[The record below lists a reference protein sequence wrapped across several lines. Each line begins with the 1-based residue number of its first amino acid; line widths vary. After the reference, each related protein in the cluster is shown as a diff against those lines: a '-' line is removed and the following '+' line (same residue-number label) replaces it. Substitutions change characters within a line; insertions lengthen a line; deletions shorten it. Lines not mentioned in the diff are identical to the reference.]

1 MSDAIRV
8 TTNAGEFGVRF
19 NRYLQRSIAVARRTT
34 QEVVEEQARGLVRN
48 AFKYT
53 PPMAGRT
60 FAKGFRAS
68 KKAIRNSLR
77 KALVI
82 RNEATI
88 ARQLDRARRAA
99 RREQLEIV
107 SRELEASPSALVQ
120 FIKEHQK
127 PDKRYPDSAPKHFTT
142 VAKRAQVEAL
152 LERTIGVTAAGW
164 CKAAT
169 RLRVIFPDWVGRL
182 QSKNSGTASLR
193 VSGNIVAFRAR
204 NPNKHTDSA
213 TIQRA
218 LQQAYDIQAEA
229 MRSRLVSGIAAR
241 AIRRSDVF
249 SR

>member
-19 NRYLQRSIAVARRTT
+19 NRYLQRSIAITRRTT

-60 FAKGFRAS
+60 FAVGYRAS
-68 KKAIRNSLR
+68 KKAIKNSLR

-82 RNEATI
+82 RNEATV

-107 SRELEASPSALVQ
+107 SRELDASPSALVQ
-120 FIKEHQK
+120 FIKQNQK
-127 PDKRYPDSAPKHFTT
+127 PDKRYPDNAPKHFTT

-169 RLRVIFPDWVGRL
+169 RLRVIFPEWIGRL
-182 QSKNSGTASLR
+182 QSKNPGTANLR

-229 MRSRLVSGIAAR
+229 MRRRLVSGIAAR

>member
-1 MSDAIRV
+1 MTNGIRV
-8 TTNAGEFGVRF
+8 TTNAGEFGARF
-19 NRYLQRSIAVARRTT
+19 NRYLQRSIAITRRTT

-60 FAKGFRAS
+60 FAAGYRAS

-77 KALVI
+77 KALVM
-82 RNEATI
+82 RNEATV
-88 ARQLDRARRAA
+88 ARQLDRARTAA

-120 FIKEHQK
+120 FIKQHQK
-127 PDKRYPDSAPKHFTT
+127 PDKRYPDSAPKHFST

-182 QSKNSGTASLR
+182 QSKNPGTAAIR

-229 MRSRLVSGIAAR
+229 MRRRLVSGIAAR

>member
-19 NRYLQRSIAVARRTT
+19 NRYLQRSIAITRRTT

-68 KKAIRNSLR
+68 KKAIKNSLR

-107 SRELEASPSALVQ
+107 SRELEASPAALVQ

-127 PDKRYPDSAPKHFTT
+127 PDKRYPDNAPKHFTT

-169 RLRVIFPDWVGRL
+169 RLGVIFPDWVGRL
-182 QSKNSGTASLR
+182 QSKNPGTVNLR
-193 VSGNIVAFRAR
+193 VSGNIVAFRTR

-229 MRSRLVSGIAAR
+229 MRERLVSGIAAR

>member
-19 NRYLQRSIAVARRTT
+19 NRYLQRSIAVGRRTT
-34 QEVVEEQARGLVRN
+34 QEIVEEQARGLVRN

-53 PPMAGRT
+53 PPMAGRS
-60 FAKGFRAS
+60 FAKGYSAS

-82 RNEATI
+82 RNEATV
-88 ARQLDRARRAA
+88 ARQLERARTAARRA
-99 RREQLEIV
+99 QVQEIA
-107 SRELEASPSALVQ
+107 RELEASPTALVQ
-120 FIKEHQK
+120 FIKQHQR
-127 PDKRYPDSAPKHFTT
+127 PDKHYPDRAPKHFTT
-142 VAKRAQVEAL
+142 VAKRTDVEKL

-164 CKAAT
+164 CRAASA
-169 RLRVIFPDWVGRL
+169 LRVTFPSWVGRL
-182 QSKNSGTASLR
+182 QSKNSGTAGLR
-193 VSGNIVAFRAR
+193 TTGNLVEFKAV
-204 NPNKHTDSA
+204 NPNRHTDSA

-229 MRSRLVSGIAAR
+229 MRRRLISGISAR

>member
-1 MSDAIRV
+1 MSDGIRV
-8 TTNAGEFGVRF
+8 TTNAGEFGARF
-19 NRYLQRSIAVARRTT
+19 NRYLQRSIGVTRRTT

-60 FAKGFRAS
+60 FAAGYRAS

-107 SRELEASPSALVQ
+107 FRELQASPAALVQ

-127 PDKRYPDSAPKHFTT
+127 PDKRYPDSAPKHFST
-142 VAKRAQVEAL
+142 VVKRAQVEAL

-169 RLRVIFPDWVGRL
+169 KLRVVFPDWVGRL
-182 QSKNSGTASLR
+182 QSKNSGTANLR

-204 NPNKHTDSA
+204 NPNRHTDSA

-229 MRSRLVSGIAAR
+229 MRRRLISGISAR

>member
-1 MSDAIRV
+1 
-8 TTNAGEFGVRF
+8 
-19 NRYLQRSIAVARRTT
+19 
-34 QEVVEEQARGLVRN
+34 
-48 AFKYT
+48 
-53 PPMAGRT
+53 
-60 FAKGFRAS
+60 
-68 KKAIRNSLR
+68 
-77 KALVI
+77 
-82 RNEATI
+82 
-88 ARQLDRARRAA
+88 LDRARRAA

-107 SRELEASPSALVQ
+107 FRELQASPAALVQ

-127 PDKRYPDSAPKHFTT
+127 PDKRYPDSAPKHFST
-142 VAKRAQVEAL
+142 VVKRAQVEAL

-169 RLRVIFPDWVGRL
+169 KLRVVFPDWVGRL
-182 QSKNSGTASLR
+182 QSKNSGTANLR

-204 NPNKHTDSA
+204 NPNRHTDSA

-229 MRSRLVSGIAAR
+229 MRRRLISGISAR

>member
-1 MSDAIRV
+1 MSDAIQI
-8 TTNAGEFGVRF
+8 TTNAGEFGARF
-19 NRYLQRSIAVARRTT
+19 DRYLQRSIAVTRRTT

-53 PPMAGRT
+53 PPMAGRS
-60 FAKGFRAS
+60 FAKGLSAS

-82 RNEATI
+82 RNETTI
-88 ARQLDRARRAA
+88 ARQLDRARNAA
-99 RREQLEIV
+99 RRSQLEVV
-107 SRELEASPSALVQ
+107 SREMEATPAALVQ

-164 CKAAT
+164 CRAASA
-169 RLRVIFPDWVGRL
+169 LRVTFPGWVGRL
-182 QSKNSGTASLR
+182 QSKNSGTAGMR
-193 VSGNIVAFRAR
+193 TTGNLVEFKAV
-204 NPNKHTDSA
+204 NPNRHTDSA

-229 MRSRLVSGIAAR
+229 MRRRLISGISAR